1 MSRARVT
8 RPETRI
14 VPRAG
19 GHVTVRVE
27 GFREGDVVLPR
38 PDRLGRFKVEVV
50 RDEHGLRLLDAH
62 REPLGR
68 LGASWGRTLGDELA
82 ACERDGVVPVVRA
95 SLVGPRG
102 ERDMFVL
109 LAWPGRR
116 GSVPTP
122 ARTVPASLP
131 AGAPAGAGAGGVRS
145 SQR

>member
-1 MSRARVT
+1 MSRARVA

-27 GFREGDVVLPR
+27 GFREGDGVLPR
-38 PDRLGRFKVEVV
+38 PDRLGRFKLEVV

-62 REPLGR
+62 GQPCGR
-68 LGASWGRTLGDELA
+68 LGASWGRTLADELSG
-82 ACERDGVVPVVRA
+82 CERDGVVPVVRA

-116 GSVPTP
+116 TGVPAPSRTGTAVPT
-122 ARTVPASLP
+122 
-131 AGAPAGAGAGGVRS
+131 GAGAAAAGATGRAL
-145 SQR
+145 R

>member
-1 MSRARVT
+1 MTRARVT

-27 GFREGDVVLPR
+27 GFREGDGVLPR
-38 PDRLGRFKVEVV
+38 PDRLGRFKVEVA

-62 REPLGR
+62 GGTIGR
-68 LGASWGRTLGDELA
+68 LGTSWGRTLADELTG
-82 ACERDGVVPVVRA
+82 CDRDGVVPVVRA

-109 LAWPGRR
+109 LSWPGRR
-116 GSVPTP
+116 TGVAGPAPGVRTPVP
-122 ARTVPASLP
+122 S
-131 AGAPAGAGAGGVRS
+131 GAVGGVRHAGG
-145 SQR
+145 

>member
-1 MSRARVT
+1 MTRARVA

-27 GFREGDVVLPR
+27 GFREGAGVLPR
-38 PDRLGRFKVEVV
+38 PDRLGRFKLEVV

-62 REPLGR
+62 RAPVGR
-68 LGASWGRTLGDELA
+68 LASSWARTLADELSG
-82 ACERDGVVPVVRA
+82 CERDGVVPVVRA

-109 LAWPGRR
+109 LSWPSRR
-116 GSVPTP
+116 TGLPAPRAGAVTP
-122 ARTVPASLP
+122 GGTGARGVPA
-131 AGAPAGAGAGGVRS
+131 GIRTGG
-145 SQR
+145 